1 MHIELIGK
9 KQHYSLDFEGKF
21 NVITGLS
28 GSKKTA
34 FVKLLNKYKQGVH
47 SITLNATVNFMCLGK
62 DQIEVFSNERSIVG
76 DIEAYFQSFDHHLV
90 IIDESSELYRR
101 KDIGHILKKSNNF
114 FVLIS
119 RAVGWLPISVDSV
132 YQLVDEN
139 HVITNRALYCT
150 KNNELTTIINPIEYI
165 LTEDGMSSRL
175 FFLNWFK
182 NIKVCDKTFCYKGK
196 NTQRDNSLLHVAL
209 EEELLRYN
217 YLLVVFDASAYG
229 YYYPLLC
236 DVIRNSKK
244 KVSLISWDSFE
255 NYILQCPAYHTIIT
269 KADVSCMFNS
279 IEQLSTERL
288 KQLSSYD
295 KGKLPKCLLTDRSFI
310 QPPLTQIKA
319 ME

>member
-1 MHIELIGK
+1 M
-9 KQHYSLDFEGKF
+9 
-21 NVITGLS
+21 
-28 GSKKTA
+28 
-34 FVKLLNKYKQGVH
+34 
-47 SITLNATVNFMCLGK
+47 
-62 DQIEVFSNERSIVG
+62 
-76 DIEAYFQSFDHHLV
+76 
-90 IIDESSELYRR
+90 
-101 KDIGHILKKSNNF
+101 
-114 FVLIS
+114 
-119 RAVGWLPISVDSV
+119 
-132 YQLVDEN
+132 
-139 HVITNRALYCT
+139 
-150 KNNELTTIINPIEYI
+150 
-165 LTEDGMSSRL
+165 
-175 FFLNWFK
+175 
-182 NIKVCDKTFCYKGK
+182 
-196 NTQRDNSLLHVAL
+196 
-209 EEELLRYN
+209 RYN
-217 YLLVVFDASAYG
+217 YLLVVFDASVYG